1 MYSENTNQRYQRQIL
16 LKEFG
21 EAAQNKLGQ
30 AKVLVIGAGGL
41 GCPALQ
47 YLAAAGVGTIGIIDF
62 DTIDLSNLQRQVL
75 YSTHDIGKS
84 KVDTAILKLKAL
96 NPEIQVN
103 GFPIRITNQNA
114 LELVRNY
121 DLVIDGTDN
130 FPTRYLIN
138 DACVLLNKPL
148 VYGAV
153 LRFEGQV
160 GVLNLADPITNI
172 KTNYRDL
179 FPEPPDAS
187 SSPSCHEAG
196 VLGVLPGIIGLMQ
209 ATEAI
214 KIITGIGK
222 SLSNKIV
229 SYNALENTFYDFQIS
244 STQKSRKL
252 IPFDELSFSNF
263 NYEWF
268 CNGSS
273 NAPEISV
280 EEFDALRVSE
290 LITIIDVR
298 EKGELPTVLEFPC
311 KNLPLGELETFLP
324 TLNTVNKIV
333 LFCKS
338 GSRSVKA
345 LKIVKAKFPHSEAF
359 SLAGGIEAWK
369 KYNFKMTS

>member
-130 FPTRYLIN
+130 F
-138 DACVLLNKPL
+138 
-148 VYGAV
+148 
-153 LRFEGQV
+153 
-160 GVLNLADPITNI
+160 
-172 KTNYRDL
+172 
-179 FPEPPDAS
+179 
-187 SSPSCHEAG
+187 
-196 VLGVLPGIIGLMQ
+196 
-209 ATEAI
+209 
-214 KIITGIGK
+214 
-222 SLSNKIV
+222 
-229 SYNALENTFYDFQIS
+229 
-244 STQKSRKL
+244 
-252 IPFDELSFSNF
+252 
-263 NYEWF
+263 
-268 CNGSS
+268 
-273 NAPEISV
+273 
-280 EEFDALRVSE
+280 
-290 LITIIDVR
+290 
-298 EKGELPTVLEFPC
+298 
-311 KNLPLGELETFLP
+311 
-324 TLNTVNKIV
+324 
-333 LFCKS
+333 
-338 GSRSVKA
+338 
-345 LKIVKAKFPHSEAF
+345 
-359 SLAGGIEAWK
+359 
-369 KYNFKMTS
+369 